1 MSLSDRMKEAGLKF
15 SNESEGE
22 GSAYLQGS
30 FTFEDGRHQ
39 QFFLR
44 KEADEWGGHSEND
57 LTAVIGPAA
66 DPANVKKAC
75 EMANMKLRGGVIVD
89 NSDPPLICLKVE
101 ISTDVTGETAYNRV
115 MMTCLMADKMEKEI
129 FGGDDW

>member
-57 LTAVIGPAA
+57 LLAVIGPA
-66 DPANVKKAC
+66 
-75 EMANMKLRGGVIVD
+75 
-89 NSDPPLICLKVE
+89 
-101 ISTDVTGETAYNRV
+101 
-115 MMTCLMADKMEKEI
+115 
-129 FGGDDW
+129 